1 MTGQTS
7 EWPREHRELQA
18 HLAAEAAANPGG
30 SVAEID
36 GNMVTNPDGYVP
48 AEAIIGCFVV
58 GLDGRATGEYVRSP
72 GYGPVRDDFTRL
84 EQPDHWLGW
93 LPDTPARSV
102 REQLQDLL
110 ASQVEESVLDWVKIT
125 DEPVFVTAGA
135 RSPAD
140 PQILIVR
147 RAGLAA
153 VFALGVRPP
162 QGKPEVLTG
171 AFTWA
176 TVGLDKPGQPAAR
189 NARSCGRPAGGYLR
203 CGCPRHH
210 RATQPPPPVAARR

>member
-1 MTGQTS
+1 VTSQTPD
-7 EWPREHRELQA
+7 WPREHRELPA

-48 AEAIIGCFVV
+48 AEAIIGCFLV
-58 GLDGRATGEYVRSP
+58 GPDGRATGEYVRNP
-72 GYGPVRDDFTRL
+72 VYGPVRDDFTRL

-102 REQLQDLL
+102 RSQLQDLL
-110 ASQVEESVLDWVKIT
+110 ASQVEGSVLHWVKIT
-125 DEPVFVTAGA
+125 DEPVFLTASV

-140 PQILIVR
+140 PQRLIVR
-147 RAGLAA
+147 RAGLAV
-153 VFALGVRPP
+153 VFALGVHPP
-162 QGKPEVLTG
+162 QGKPAILTG

-176 TVGLDKPGQPAAR
+176 AVGLDQPG
-189 NARSCGRPAGGYLR
+189 
-203 CGCPRHH
+203 H
-210 RATQPPPPVAARR
+210 RRDRTWIDLNTSRELAEELLKYRIYHLDGTV